1 MDILARACAQAQVV
15 QSDSALNEALAR
27 ICWLDAD
34 SSAPAYTIEQLV
46 GIADRRHAQG
56 REQSFVELT
65 RGTKVAHAQYDMRHA
80 VNLDFGIRHNQ
91 SPCYGTTPRSG
102 TFPSIVRALR
112 ERRRLC
118 QRQGPFA
125 YPASNFLPLAK
136 ARLNMARAHFSIT
149 RLWSFVSPCGLS
161 APSNSSRT
169 PPSRRRRAAECGQ
182 QFPPS
187 DGDCHTPLPCEVRKG
202 R

>member
-15 QSDSALNEALAR
+15 QSDPALNEALAR

-112 ERRRLC
+112 ERRRLMSPARSFC
-118 QRQGPFA
+118 LPCFQFSPFGQG
-125 YPASNFLPLAK
+125 ASTWPERTFRSLVSGHLFLPA
-136 ARLNMARAHFSIT
+136 
-149 RLWSFVSPCGLS
+149 V
-161 APSNSSRT
+161 
-169 PPSRRRRAAECGQ
+169 
-182 QFPPS
+182 
-187 DGDCHTPLPCEVRKG
+187 
-202 R
+202 

>member
-15 QSDSALNEALAR
+15 QSDPALNEALAR

-34 SSAPAYTIEQLV
+34 SSAPAYTVEQLV
-46 GIADRRHAQG
+46 GVADRRHAQG
-56 REQSFVELT
+56 REQSFVEPT
-65 RGTKVAHAQYDMRHA
+65 RGTKVAYAQYDMRHA

-112 ERRRLC
+112 ERPLC

-125 YPASNFLPLAK
+125 YPASNFLPFGPG
-136 ARLNMARAHFSIT
+136 LNMPRAHFSI
-149 RLWSFVSPCGLS
+149 
-161 APSNSSRT
+161 ASS
-169 PPSRRRRAAECGQ
+169 
-182 QFPPS
+182 
-187 DGDCHTPLPCEVRKG
+187 LVI
-202 R
+202 

>member
-15 QSDSALNEALAR
+15 QPDPALDEALAS

-91 SPCYGTTPRSG
+91 SPCYAHEI
-102 TFPSIVRALR
+102 SILR
-112 ERRRLC
+112 E
-118 QRQGPFA
+118 
-125 YPASNFLPLAK
+125 PAP
-136 ARLNMARAHFSIT
+136 RA
-149 RLWSFVSPCGLS
+149 
-161 APSNSSRT
+161 
-169 PPSRRRRAAECGQ
+169 PPSRLRARRVKAR
-182 QFPPS
+182 PS
-187 DGDCHTPLPCEVRKG
+187 AR

>member
-1 MDILARACAQAQVV
+1 
-15 QSDSALNEALAR
+15 
-27 ICWLDAD
+27 
-34 SSAPAYTIEQLV
+34 SAPAYTVEQLV

-65 RGTKVAHAQYDMRHA
+65 RGTKVTHAQYDMRHA

-136 ARLNMARAHFSIT
+136 ASQHGPSALFDCSSLVICFSLRFERPLQLFANAAI
-149 RLWSFVSPCGLS
+149 
-161 APSNSSRT
+161 AASRG
-169 PPSRRRRAAECGQ
+169 AA
-182 QFPPS
+182 
-187 DGDCHTPLPCEVRKG
+187 
-202 R
+202 